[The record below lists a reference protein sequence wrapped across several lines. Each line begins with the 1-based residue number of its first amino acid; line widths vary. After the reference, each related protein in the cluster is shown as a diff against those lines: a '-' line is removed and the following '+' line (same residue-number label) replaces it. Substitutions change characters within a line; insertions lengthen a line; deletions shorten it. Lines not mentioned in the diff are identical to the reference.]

1 MIRRPPRST
10 RTDTLFPYT
19 TLFRSGALKHG
30 QVWLTLAVGAIG
42 FGGLFAVYT
51 YLADTLMQVT
61 QVSPEIVPLVLAIFG
76 IGMTV
81 GNIVVPKLADHSL
94 IPTIGGVLIWSAATT
109 ALFSFTASSLFGIP
123 IPVFSFGLAGPLAT
137 LLQTR

>member
-61 QVSPEIVPLVLAIFG
+61 MASPETVPVVLGIFG
-76 IGMTV
+76 LGMTV
-81 GNIVVPKLADHSL
+81 GNIVVPNLADHAL
-94 IPTIGGVLIWSAATT
+94 MPTIDGVLLWSAATT
-109 ALFSFTASSLFGIP
+109 ALYSFTASSLWGIS
-123 IPVFSFGLAGPLAT
+123 ITV
-137 LLQTR
+137 LLIDRKSTRQN